1 MTKLALTIRMTL
13 NPKNRLTAVSAT
25 VANVVVLV
33 VCALSVT
40 VALLR

>member
-1 MTKLALTIRMTL
+1 MTKFEQVGVMTL
-13 NPKNRLTAVSAT
+13 NPKNRLTAVSTT
-25 VANVVVLV
+25 VANAVALV